1 MMLCSK
7 KFKKRKAST
16 TNAFQASSALLW
28 RDTLCKI
35 IVFSTLI
42 EIYFFDLAV
51 FIFINKLL
59 RGHFNNIVKW
69 YFDYRSLVHHFEDAL
84 WMYSSPEIARVRN
97 DFIET
102 LKVSREMTPND
113 AKLSPFEWFVKCGLR
128 IFAPLL

>member
-16 TNAFQASSALLW
+16 TNVFQASSALLW

-69 YFDYRSLVHHFEDAL
+69 YFDYRSLVLYMIRFLDC
-84 WMYSSPEIARVRN
+84 
-97 DFIET
+97 FIKIFPIHIVT
-102 LKVSREMTPND
+102 AFRCYFRL
-113 AKLSPFEWFVKCGLR
+113 LSNQL
-128 IFAPLL
+128 